1 MILMN
6 DIEAT
11 IKKYGYINFEP
22 ANEKWSVYCLKDK
35 TIIKLKVIPLKF
47 FKKDDKYGIS
57 SMVVT
62 TSFSPPTLKG
72 EPSTTPIPITEAE
85 KAKALKEIDMKFD
98 VISEPWNE
106 YALDGG
112 IKVSIKTVATSIS
125 STSYYDPE
133 GEPGYLVN
141 HQALTKKYPP

>member
-1 MILMN
+1 MSAV
-6 DIEAT
+6 EET
-11 IKKYGYINFEP
+11 IKEYGYIDFKP
-22 ANEKWSVYCLKDK
+22 LDEKWSVYCLKDK

-47 FKKDDKYGIS
+47 LKKDNAYAVS

-62 TSFSPPTLKG
+62 ASFSPPALKG
-72 EPSTTPIPITEAE
+72 EPSATPIPATEAE

-106 YALDGG
+106 YELDDS

-125 STSYYDPE
+125 STTYYDLE
-133 GEPGYLVN
+133 GEPAYLVN

>member
-47 FKKDDKYGIS
+47 FKKDDKKTYPKINFKS
-57 SMVVT
+57 
-62 TSFSPPTLKG
+62 
-72 EPSTTPIPITEAE
+72 
-85 KAKALKEIDMKFD
+85 FD
-98 VISEPWNE
+98 VDFKAIEIVEEN
-106 YALDGG
+106 
-112 IKVSIKTVATSIS
+112 I
-125 STSYYDPE
+125 
-133 GEPGYLVN
+133 
-141 HQALTKKYPP
+141 